1 MEPPLPRIFF
11 VLIGIS
17 IQIVFACFVYAIL
30 MVWSYVFDK
39 ADDDDPKEI
48 KIKKSDVEKGQKEN
62 LSTYWNWISKTQ
74 CNIKYGKLHDK
85 CFVCNDCT
93 SK

>member
-30 MVWSYVFDK
+30 MVWSYVFDDP
-39 ADDDDPKEI
+39 DDDEKEI
-48 KIKKSDVEKGQKEN
+48 KINKSDVEKGQKEN
-62 LSTYWNWISKTQ
+62 LSTY
-74 CNIKYGKLHDK
+74 
-85 CFVCNDCT
+85 
-93 SK
+93 

>member
-48 KIKKSDVEKGQKEN
+48 KIKKSDVEKGQNEN
-62 LSTYWNWISKTQ
+62 LSTYWNCK
-74 CNIKYGKLHDK
+74 GKVHGRKL
-85 CFVCNDCT
+85 
-93 SK
+93 

>member
-48 KIKKSDVEKGQKEN
+48 KIKKSDVERGQIESQN
-62 LSTYWNWISKTQ
+62 SKTQ
-74 CNIKYGKLHDK
+74 LLPPL
-85 CFVCNDCT
+85 
-93 SK
+93 